1 MNTNEW
7 FLPQLSAFRITK
19 EIKMKTDHDV
29 PFLESNII
37 ENFFA
42 FVFLVKQEI

>member
-19 EIKMKTDHDV
+19 EIIMKTDHDV

-37 ENFFA
+37 KKFFA

>member
-1 MNTNEW
+1 
-7 FLPQLSAFRITK
+7 
-19 EIKMKTDHDV
+19 MKTDHDV

-37 ENFFA
+37 KKFFA